1 MNEQFAIQGF
11 SVGEQ
16 TICTI
21 DGEDIYQQNYMTGQK
36 QLIGKT
42 IAAYNELEQTTTEY
56 YNKLVELGVITPPQE
71 PEKMMEQMQQAML
84 EMANVIKDLSAQV
97 KELKDNG
104 SECNSVDGGQNV
116 SQRRPERRSAKSAD
130 SAAGGT

>member
-11 SVGEQ
+11 SMGSQ

-21 DGEDIYQQNYMTGQK
+21 DGEDIYQTNYMTGQK

-71 PEKMMEQMQQAML
+71 PEKMMEQMQQTML

-97 KELKDNG
+97 KELKENG
-104 SECNSVDGGQNV
+104 SECNSVGSESNV
-116 SQRRPERRSAKSAD
+116 PQRRSERRGAKSAD
-130 SAAGGT
+130 GTAGGT

>member
-1 MNEQFAIQGF
+1 MNEQFSIQGF
-11 SVGEQ
+11 SMGSQ
-16 TICTI
+16 TVCTI
-21 DGEDIYQQNYMTGQK
+21 DGEDIYQTNYMTGQK

-97 KELKDNG
+97 KELKGNG

-116 SQRRPERRSAKSAD
+116 SQRRPERRSAKSTD
-130 SAAGGT
+130 SAAGGA